1 MTWIESLT
9 VLHRLVA
16 AACTLVI
23 SSPSLIQSYA
33 PLRTLAPR
41 MRRFPSLKR
50 VMMVVICMVRWR
62 TAVSCGLKNCGVV
75 VVDFV
80 STAVEAVTLGLS
92 DVYGGSRH
100 GTIETRWSHLLCRLY
115 DATQKVDRFAR
126 GVMIAIDGM
135 KDTPYRYV
143 FSSLITYLHI
153 YSLIHNLSH
162 PPNHLSSQPLILPT
176 TYPPNHLSS
185 QPRTLLSPS
194 PLPTV
199 P

>member
-16 AACTLVI
+16 ASCTLVI

-143 FSSLITYLHI
+143 FSSLITSILTYIL
-153 YSLIHNLSH
+153 SFIHNLSH
-162 PPNHLSSQPLILPT
+162 PLNPPSQSTLPT
-176 TYPPNHLSS
+176 TYPLNHVLFY
-185 QPRTLLSPS
+185 PH
-194 PLPTV
+194 PLCRQFHEI
-199 P
+199 